1 MPISDIVRWVAVLPI
16 AFISGSA
23 LTLLGM
29 EYGAKHA
36 RRVGGDPTGYVV
48 EWIIFAVR
56 GVVFVA
62 AGALI
67 APPARVVVAIIL
79 GMIHVIASESPIHNR
94 ACWLATR
101 SRHIRAGTLFHYCV
115 PIITPGHWKRQ
126 FIDCTGCNRN

>member
-23 LTLLGM
+23 ITLLGM
-29 EYGAKHA
+29 EYGAEHA

-62 AGALI
+62 AGTLI
-67 APPARVVVAIIL
+67 APSARVVVAIIL
-79 GMIHVIASESPIHNR
+79 GIIHVIASESPTYNR
-94 ACWLATR
+94 TCWVATVL
-101 SRHIRAGTLFHYCV
+101 GTSGVVLYF
-115 PIITPGHWKRQ
+115 ITVSQ
-126 FIDCTGCNRN
+126 